1 MFEVYDADNGEVIF
15 NFPINTNIS
24 TVTRRAS
31 SSLRVNEDSLFLLN
45 SSGEMCLKNT
55 QAANYTTSSDPLLLF
70 RKGEINLK
78 FPVLK
83 QDWKDFTDF
92 PRFDWYSEPFNFEIY
107 KINSVHTSILTFDK
121 LLFDLLQNSR
131 ESYAKFVTIQEFL
144 SKSCTAVKVRIM
156 ASQALINSCKIYFE
170 DVKTQIAR
178 ALKEIIEFKDVI
190 QGSIND
196 FNSRQSQDI
205 LQSIEIFTDIFKES
219 KFFKFGNTL
228 LEKIT
233 KIETKINNLEEKY
246 FNNIGKKIDDIDIS
260 FEKARD
266 AAYLTLDQLQSC
278 NSKDQVGL
286 ILENFWVCTLYEKF
300 RKDLDRLTDPNF
312 HPKTEVYERVL
323 GMGNEIQSFVDTSTS
338 VNNLIMTIEDN
349 EKKMATR
356 INSLTTFYKKYVQH
370 SVSCVND
377 IKFKIKS
384 KLDKHYKAFHKLQQ
398 KSALLQLPTAFRYSV
413 ENILHF
419 AKASPNEP
427 LMRTMFNAIYQEY
440 YKHKANQK
448 LFLESFGKF
457 LPKQKFAEIEEVF
470 GANEMELLSRGY
482 RNDDSISL
490 EDSIN
495 SIKTESNS
503 KIHEPVASFNIA
515 IDVSRSEIEKFYK
528 KQITEVKAAS
538 NRYVEG
544 LNGRIVALEKEIEQN
559 HLEID
564 SVIMV
569 NKEKLNIITNLC
581 EEIDL
586 LRSRDPEKRLKLKLL
601 MLNSKSKHFVKE
613 KMKLLQEIRD
623 ENRVLIYEQ
632 SSNSEH
638 TPR

>member
-1 MFEVYDADNGEVIF
+1 MFELYDADNGEVIF
-15 NFPINTNIS
+15 KFPINIS
-24 TVTRRAS
+24 IATVTRRAA
-31 SSLRVNEDSLFLLN
+31 SSLRENEDSLFLLN

-55 QAANYTTSSDPLLLF
+55 QAMNYTTSSDPLVLF
-70 RKGEINLK
+70 RKGKINLK

-92 PRFDWYSEPFNFEIY
+92 PRFDWYSEPFNFESY
-107 KINSVHTSILTFDK
+107 KINSAHTSILTFDK

-131 ESYAKFVTIQEFL
+131 ESYAKFVTIQNFL
-144 SKSCTAVKVRIM
+144 SKSCTAVKVRIT

-170 DVKTQIAR
+170 DVKTQIAL
-178 ALKEIIEFKDVI
+178 ALKEIIAFKNEI

-205 LQSIEIFTDIFKES
+205 LQSVDIFTDIFKES

-233 KIETKINNLEEKY
+233 KIETKINNLEKKY
-246 FNNIGKKIDDIDIS
+246 FKIIGKKIDDIDIS
-260 FEKARD
+260 FDRARD
-266 AAYLTLDQLQSC
+266 AAYLTLDELQSC
-278 NSKDQVGL
+278 NSKDQEGL
-286 ILENFWVCTLYEKF
+286 FLENFWVCTVYDKF
-300 RKDLDRLTDPNF
+300 RKDLDLLTDPNF
-312 HPKTEVYERVL
+312 HPKTDVYDRVL
-323 GMGNEIQSFVDTSTS
+323 GMGTEIQSFVNTSAS
-338 VNNLIMTIEDN
+338 LNNWIRTIENN
-349 EKKMATR
+349 EKKLATR
-356 INSLTTFYKKYVQH
+356 IDSVTTFYKRYVQH
-370 SVSCVND
+370 SVSCIND

-384 KLDKHYKAFHKLQQ
+384 KLDKHCKAFHKLQQ
-398 KSALLQLPTAFRYSV
+398 KSVLLQLPTAFRYSV

-419 AKASPNEP
+419 AKVSPNEP
-427 LMRTMFNAIYQEY
+427 LMRTMFNTIYQEY
-440 YKHKANQK
+440 YKHKTNQK

-470 GANEMELLSRGY
+470 GANEMELVSRGY
-482 RNDDSISL
+482 RNDDSLSL
-490 EDSIN
+490 EDSIS
-495 SIKTESNS
+495 SIKAESNS
-503 KIHEPVASFNIA
+503 KVHEPLANFSIG
-515 IDVSRSEIEKFYK
+515 IDVSRSEIELFYK
-528 KQITEVKAAS
+528 KQITEVKSAN

-544 LNGRIVALEKEIEQN
+544 LNSRIATLEKEIEQS

-564 SVIMV
+564 SVIME

-586 LRSRDPEKRLKLKLL
+586 LRSRDPEKRLELKLL

-632 SSNSEH
+632 SNNTEH

>member
-31 SSLRVNEDSLFLLN
+31 SSLRENEDSLFLLN

-312 HPKTEVYERVL
+312 HPKTEVYGRVL

-515 IDVSRSEIEKFYK
+515 IDVSRSEIENFYK